1 MLLQEMELHEAA
13 FYGLTKKVQILLQQN
28 APLNC
33 VNKVCF
39 MGGRHN
45 NSWKGDDYQL
55 RITKGAQ
62 TACVYNIVKHID

>member
-1 MLLQEMELHEAA
+1 MLLQEMELYEAV

-39 MGGRHN
+39 MGGKHN
-45 NSWKGDDYQL
+45 NSWKGDD
-55 RITKGAQ
+55 
-62 TACVYNIVKHID
+62 